1 MNKDF
6 RMYYEVK
13 DKTNKLLEKRMSK
26 TDKENI
32 KKISSF
38 NKTNNMLEPMLNMTD
53 LDAMLTDTDLLVL
66 QNNYQYI
73 MWSIVAVGLISVT
86 INTIKR

>member
-1 MNKDF
+1 
-6 RMYYEVK
+6 MYYEVK